1 MAVKRS
7 HDMLLGTEGE
17 RKLPHSMLLRFSE
30 FDESPA
36 DIEMLSALRN
46 SSKHGVALQAL
57 RLGLKVLKGA
67 EYSNE

>member
-7 HDMLLGTEGE
+7 HDMLLGTDGE
-17 RKLPHSMLLRFSE
+17 KKLPNSMLLRFSE

-36 DIEMLSALRN
+36 DIEMLSRSRN

-57 RLGLKVLKGA
+57 RLGLKFLKGA
-67 EYSNE
+67 EDSNE